1 MLFLPSVMDLSVEI
15 EQPCMV
21 SDKCSIVGDVR
32 ISKGCSI
39 WPFAS
44 IRGDRGLITI
54 GEGSS
59 IQDCCAIHCDAG
71 HKVVIGK
78 NVTVG
83 HGAIVHGAI
92 IGDEVIVGMNSVLL
106 DDAIVG
112 SGSIIGAGAV
122 VPSGMIIPER
132 SLVVGIPAK
141 IIRSGDSS
149 LRERAMAN
157 AQAYQN
163 LRDEYLSGKREKI

>member
-1 MLFLPSVMDLSVEI
+1 MPVEI
-15 EQPCMV
+15 ERPCLI
-21 SDKCSIVGDVR
+21 SDRASIVGDVK
-32 ISKGCSI
+32 ISRGCSI

-44 IRGDRGLITI
+44 IRGDRGSITI

-71 HKVVIGK
+71 HKVVIGR

-92 IGDEVIVGMNSVLL
+92 IGDDVIVGMNSVLL
-106 DDAIVG
+106 DDAIIG

-122 VPSGMIIPER
+122 VPSGMAVPEC
-132 SLVVGIPAK
+132 SLVLGVPAK
-141 IIRSGDSS
+141 IIRSGDRS
-149 LRERAMAN
+149 LKEKAIAN
-157 AQAYQN
+157 ARAYHA
-163 LRDEYLSGKREKI
+163 LRDEYLSGKRGMI

>member
-1 MLFLPSVMDLSVEI
+1 MSVEI
-15 EQPCMV
+15 DRPSLISE
-21 SDKCSIVGDVR
+21 KALIVGDVR

-59 IQDCCAIHCDAG
+59 VQDCCAIHCDAG
-71 HKVVIGK
+71 HKVIIGK

-83 HGAIVHGAI
+83 HGAVVHGAI
-92 IGDEVIVGMNSVLL
+92 VGDEVIVGMNSVLL
-106 DDAIVG
+106 DDAEIG

-122 VPSGMIIPER
+122 VPSGMKIPEC
-132 SLVVGIPAK
+132 SLVLGVPAK
-141 IIRSGDSS
+141 IMHSGDEK
-149 LRERAMAN
+149 LREKARAN
-157 AQAYQN
+157 ASAYHQ
-163 LRDEYLSGKREKI
+163 LRDEYLSGKRGKI